1 MSEPAVLELP
11 ALDESAIATM
21 YESPIMTTRR
31 VAVFKFCLK
40 GRKPLLC
47 DRMSG
52 GALDSIFTGQ
62 KLEIAPDMRIE
73 ERAWMKAYGRSY
85 EKDVP
90 VGPAVIPV
98 ENLSAA
104 LVAAGC
110 AIQYGSGKTEKV
122 TFSTKNT
129 SFFGMIEFRDEH
141 FTIFGPDGKPAEWVV
156 DKRRGAANNNN
167 GSAVCIVRPKWPRWC
182 IAGYLDLNLDSGL
195 SPDKALDLFTEAGKN
210 HGLCSA
216 RPGNKMT
223 FGMYDVTTFE
233 WVGGV
238 DPKTIT
244 VSVGSS
250 TTAAKPKR
258 ATSRKKKVA
267 DEAPAPDATSETP
280 ADATLDGQAAAETLG
295 PGTPLGNGEA
305 PAAET
310 PQ

>member
-11 ALDESAIATM
+11 PLNQEAIAAM
-21 YESPIMTTRR
+21 YESPTLTTRR

-47 DRMSG
+47 DRMSE
-52 GALDSIFTGQ
+52 GALDSIYTGQ
-62 KLEIAPDMRIE
+62 KLEIAPDMVIE
-73 ERAWMKAYGRSY
+73 QRAWMKAYARSY
-85 EKDVP
+85 KNDVP
-90 VGPAVIPV
+90 EGDAVIPV

-129 SFFGMIEFRDEH
+129 SFFGMIEFRDEY
-141 FTIFGPDGKPAEWVV
+141 FTIFGPDGKPAQWVV
-156 DKRRGAANNNN
+156 DKRRGQANNNN
-167 GSAVCIVRPKWPRWC
+167 GSAVCIIRPKWPRWC

-195 SPDKALDLFTEAGKN
+195 SPEKALDLFTEAGKN

-233 WVGGV
+233 WVAGV
-238 DPKTIT
+238 DPKTIV

-250 TTAAKPKR
+250 TTAAKPRR

-267 DEAPAPDATSETP
+267 EEVSAPDVAPPAEDTLNPAEQTMANVQPPEAPT
-280 ADATLDGQAAAETLG
+280 
-295 PGTPLGNGEA
+295 NGEV
-305 PAAET
+305 